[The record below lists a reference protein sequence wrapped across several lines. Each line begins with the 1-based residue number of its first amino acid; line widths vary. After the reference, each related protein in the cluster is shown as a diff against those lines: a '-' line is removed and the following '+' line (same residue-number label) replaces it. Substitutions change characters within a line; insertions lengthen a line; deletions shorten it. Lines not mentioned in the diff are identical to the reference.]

1 MGSGEYFASSPRKK
15 EIFCSV
21 FQINCTAGIGPNWTF
36 SGFLKC
42 IEVQLIKPSDDALL
56 TLENSWWH
64 AEEHRFHPPTAPKH
78 QKICRRLESSSILR
92 YALFEPKKKKIKIKS
107 YALLLVSVLT
117 LFGSYKLQTVRSHQ
131 NLHRWQKENLERS
144 KTKPELA
151 ARHRTKHR
159 HYQY

>member
-21 FQINCTAGIGPNWTF
+21 FSNKLHRWHWPQLNVFRFFKMHRGAAHKAFRWCTF
-36 SGFLKC
+36 
-42 IEVQLIKPSDDALL
+42 
-56 TLENSWWH
+56 NSWKQLVTRGG
-64 AEEHRFHPPTAPKH
+64 APVPSSNSTKAPKNLSTSR
-78 QKICRRLESSSILR
+78 KFLYSSIRPLWT
-92 YALFEPKKKKIKIKS
+92 EKKKIKIKS